1 MRELLKT
8 TPLLS
13 RECRRLR
20 RLGRAGRGRDNRNA
34 KSGLKRKLR
43 TGTLH
48 SLCIGHHSKIRPCL
62 RAGYCTGA
70 LADGRASDTGIP
82 HSSFIIPRDTLPTGR
97 VSACAVKGRMRI
109 KSDEPPLLTYVRACA
124 GCALAGGRA
133 SDTDIHRSPFTTHH
147 SPLTTHHSPFTT
159 HHSPLTTHHSPFT
172 IHHSPL
178 TIHHSPFSIH
188 YSPFPLP
195 P

>member
-1 MRELLKT
+1 MTKCRGQRVSKGDSPKCVTPESSET

-20 RLGRAGRGRDNRNA
+20 RLGRAGRSRDNRNA

-124 GCALAGGRA
+124 GCALADARA
-133 SDTDIHRSPFTTHH
+133 SDAG
-147 SPLTTHHSPFTT
+147 
-159 HHSPLTTHHSPFT
+159 
-172 IHHSPL
+172 
-178 TIHHSPFSIH
+178 IHHSPFIVHHSKIRPCLRAG
-188 YSPFPLP
+188 YCIPNSAFR
-195 P
+195 

>member
-1 MRELLKT
+1 MRNTRVVRDDAFVIARMPSSST
-8 TPLLS
+8 TGAAES
-13 RECRRLR
+13 
-20 RLGRAGRGRDNRNA
+20 RAGGSRDNRNA

-109 KSDEPPLLTYVRACA
+109 KSDEPPLLTCGLVQGAPLLTRGPLTRA
-124 GCALAGGRA
+124 
-133 SDTDIHRSPFTTHH
+133 FTTHH
-147 SPLTTHHSPFTT
+147 SSFI
-159 HHSPLTTHHSPFT
+159 
-172 IHHSPL
+172 IHHSSFI
-178 TIHHSPFSIH
+178 IHHSKIRPCLRAGYCIPNSAFSI
-188 YSPFPLP
+188 
-195 P
+195 